1 MPPTQHRDMPSQRVL
16 GLCWIMDSSFLSVS
30 VKYASCILVGF
41 MTVARPAEPARTAP
55 DRSRWL
61 ASGRGTSSRRSFM
74 VQSRERGRGVSKGAS
89 ERSRVC
95 RCVVPRGL
103 RASVSDLS
111 KRRGFL
117 SSHEPVIE
125 WLNRF
130 RQANVVEN
138 GPLHEGETFAPHL
151 AASAGPRR
159 AGQLAAAPRRAA
171 REPVARALRSLVRSF
186 GNTGSDHRDG
196 RGRDRERAS
205 SACSANSTIRGD
217 SRGQMWTER
226 YPISETRA

>member
-1 MPPTQHRDMPSQRVL
+1 MVSVSLTRGDAPARSPAPFATRRFLFTLFPFGASAAAKFMPPTQHRDMPSQRVL

-89 ERSRVC
+89 GRSRAC

-111 KRRGFL
+111 KRRGF
-117 SSHEPVIE
+117 SFEEV
-125 WLNRF
+125 
-130 RQANVVEN
+130 AN
-138 GPLHEGETFAPHL
+138 P
-151 AASAGPRR
+151 
-159 AGQLAAAPRRAA
+159 
-171 REPVARALRSLVRSF
+171 
-186 GNTGSDHRDG
+186 
-196 RGRDRERAS
+196 
-205 SACSANSTIRGD
+205 
-217 SRGQMWTER
+217 
-226 YPISETRA
+226 